1 MPVVPQSPS
10 STLFGLEINDD
21 ISKCK
26 SIINQCISALVAN
39 SVTVTLPTYVAGDTP
54 IDTLIK
60 LNKAVEAA
68 MVAKSIAFTLPT
80 FGDTIKSI
88 GGQNATVIGNVAYTN
103 DNQIVLA
110 TKTAIALFNALR
122 TATYIA

>member
-1 MPVVPQSPS
+1 MPTPQTPSPAI
-10 STLFGLEINDD
+10 FGLEVADD

-26 SIINQCISALVAN
+26 AIINQCISALVAN
-39 SVTVTLPTYVAGDTP
+39 SVAVTLPTYVAGDTP
-54 IDTLIK
+54 IDKLMK
-60 LNKAVEAA
+60 LNKAIETA
-68 MVAKSIAFTLPT
+68 MVAKPIAFTLPT

-110 TKTAIALFNALR
+110 TKTAVALFNALR
-122 TATYIA
+122 TAGYIT